1 MSRKKC
7 TLESI
12 GITTLKQGQFFYS
25 HKPDKDITAISHYYR
40 VRVGTER
47 LIIINPQTCK
57 AQRITK
63 ITIL

>member
-1 MSRKKC
+1 MARKKC

-12 GITTLKQGQFFYS
+12 GITTLKPGQFFYS
-25 HKPDKDITAISHYYR
+25 HKADKDITAISHYYR

-47 LIIINPQTCK
+47 LIVINPQTCK
-57 AQRITK
+57 AQRITR